1 MGYVCLIAIAGI
13 LSYGA
18 ISRYFF
24 HRALTWTDEVA
35 VNVIVP
41 LVAIP
46 MAYVFS
52 IRGHVRVD
60 LVVRLLRPRMQR
72 YLGIICELLT
82 IVFLSIVSIELCRL
96 TLTHFHTDRR
106 FIALWS
112 WPLWP
117 VEFLAF
123 LGLSL
128 TVVYL
133 VGSLIVGLS
142 KNRQ

>member
-60 LVVRLLRPRMQR
+60 LVVRLLRPKMQR

-96 TLTHFHTDRR
+96 TLTHFHTGRR
-106 FIALWS
+106 FITLWS